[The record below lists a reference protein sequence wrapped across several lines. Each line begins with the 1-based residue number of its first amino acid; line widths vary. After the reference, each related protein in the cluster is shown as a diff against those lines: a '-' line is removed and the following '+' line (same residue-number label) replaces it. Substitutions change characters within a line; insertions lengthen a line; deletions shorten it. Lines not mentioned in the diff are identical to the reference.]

1 MKFDT
6 TGLLEPQI
14 PHAIKLADSIF
25 YNGVAA
31 DLSETG
37 IGKTY
42 CAASVARAFNGPV
55 CVVGPL
61 QILRKWREVLNSYG
75 KDATVYIGYEK
86 LCRGNTPW
94 LTYRKPVKKVEPN
107 AAPAPEKKK
116 RKFHPDETQLK
127 YFNTELH
134 FPAGSLIIVD
144 EGHRCKGVN
153 SLQSGFLAACKRQGY
168 KVLVLSAT
176 QATSPLD
183 MRAFGYLVN
192 LIEDY
197 SMKNY
202 KKFCM
207 DAGAEETGR
216 YGAMT
221 YDLNSDQGGRKMA
234 MVHHDLFNVTRICSR
249 LTREDMGALFPE
261 NEIISE
267 AYDMG
272 ANSDR
277 IQHAYDIMER
287 EIAKLEESTKN
298 YAAHVFAKIME
309 TRRRIEMLKVPTLVE
324 MTEDLY
330 DEGKSVVVYVSFTET
345 IEAIKLRLEHSR
357 KFRNKNL
364 IGLIYGE
371 RTIRQRDLDIEDFQA
386 DRKRILIINLA
397 CAESIGLH
405 DLNGLFPRA
414 SLVNP
419 SFSAIKVLQAL
430 GRIHRQGGL
439 TKCYQRFV
447 FADRTYENRICD
459 RLSARLDNIAL
470 LNDGDLTGGINWFRM
485 AAGHDM

>member
-6 TGLLEPQI
+6 TGLLGPQPEHSI
-14 PHAIKLADSIF
+14 RLADSIF

-42 CAASVARAFNGPV
+42 CAAKVAQHFNGPIV
-55 CVVGPL
+55 VVGPL
-61 QILRKWREVLNSYG
+61 QILRKWKEILNGFG
-75 KDATVYIGYEK
+75 KEAVVYIGYEK
-86 LCRGNTPW
+86 LCRGKTPW
-94 LTYRKPVKKVEPN
+94 LTYRKP
-107 AAPAPEKKK
+107 APKPQADGTVKKK
-116 RKFHPDETQLK
+116 RKFHPDETQSR
-127 YFNTELH
+127 YFNTQLH
-134 FPAGSLIIVD
+134 FPAGSLIIID

-153 SLQSGFLAACKRQGY
+153 SLNAGFLAACKKQGY

-176 QATSPLD
+176 AATSCLD
-183 MRAFGYLVN
+183 MRAFGFLVN
-192 LIEDY
+192 LIESF
-197 SMKNY
+197 SMKDY
-202 KKFCM
+202 KKFCL
-207 DAGAEETGR
+207 DAGATETGH
-216 YGAMT
+216 YGALQF
-221 YDLNSDQGGRKMA
+221 DLESDEGQRRMKEI
-234 MVHHDLFNVTRICSR
+234 HHYLFNVSKIASR

-272 ANSDR
+272 DNSDR

-287 EIAKLEESTKN
+287 EIAKLDESVAG
-298 YAAHVFAKIME
+298 YSAHVFAKIME
-309 TRRRIEMLKVPTLVE
+309 ARRRIEMLKVPTLVE

-330 DEGKSVVVYVSFTET
+330 DEGKSVVVFVNFTET
-345 IEAIKLRLEHSR
+345 IDAINRRLEHSR
-357 KFRNKNL
+357 KFRGKNL
-364 IGLIYGE
+364 IGIINGE
-371 RTIRQRDLDIEDFQA
+371 RTIKQRNQDIDDFQA
-386 DRKRILIINLA
+386 DKKRILIVNIQ

-405 DLNGLFPRA
+405 DLNGRHPRA

-459 RLSARLDNIAL
+459 RLSARLDNINL
-470 LNDGDLTGGINWFRM
+470 LNDGDLTGGVNWFRY
-485 AAGHDM
+485 AAGKDV